1 MCKVFVVLKV
11 QCTDLSGGSTT
22 HGSVLC
28 CQESQHATLWVYLQ
42 EERISYFH
50 ACIAPW
56 PVLQITPF
64 LHYSCPPGR
73 VGSTESLIKF
83 AQPFMRYRHLNF

>member
-11 QCTDLSGGSTT
+11 RRFIKT

-64 LHYSCPPGR
+64 LHYSCLPGR
-73 VGSTESLIKF
+73 AGG
-83 AQPFMRYRHLNF
+83 